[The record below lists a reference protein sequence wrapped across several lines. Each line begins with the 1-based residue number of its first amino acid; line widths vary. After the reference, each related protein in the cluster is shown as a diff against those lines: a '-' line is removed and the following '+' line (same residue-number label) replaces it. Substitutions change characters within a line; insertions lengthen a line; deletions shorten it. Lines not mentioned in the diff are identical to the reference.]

1 MTKECDWKPFCAL
14 MRTAAKMCATE
25 AKDTDALA
33 MMFVILSGYS
43 FEQVKRAVFQH
54 FKTKDGKFFPTPAHI
69 IAIIEGNEDDRAEV
83 AWRTFRR
90 SVEKLGGYESVRFPS
105 PAYHYAIRELG
116 GWQKINSDFTDMTEK
131 DIEFFG
137 KNFKRLFLIGERNSN
152 WENVPSYFQG
162 AFESNNS
169 FLGYGEFIPPVIE
182 ATTGKKLDRGEL
194 LSRALPGRG
203 ELTSLVEGVKNN
215 LTEGG
220 THDGR
225 ND

>member
-1 MTKECDWKPFCAL
+1 

-69 IAIIEGNEDDRAEV
+69 TAIIEGDDGDRAEM
-83 AWRTFRR
+83 AWRAFLRA
-90 SVEKLGGYESVRFPS
+90 VEKHGGYESVRFTK
-105 PAYHYAIRELG
+105 PAFHYAIRELG
-116 GWQKINSDFTDMTEK
+116 GWQKINDDFLALTDK
-131 DIEFFG
+131 DIEFYG
-137 KNFKRLFLIGERNSN
+137 KNFKRLYSIGEKTAT
-152 WENVPSYFQG
+152 WDNVPAYFRG
-162 AFESNNS
+162 VFETQNDAN
-169 FLGYGEFIPPVIE
+169 GYSGHIPPVIE
-182 ATTGKKLDRGEL
+182 IGTGHKLDRSEL

>member
-25 AKDTDALA
+25 AKDTDTLA
-33 MMFVILSGYS
+33 MMFVILSGYN

-69 IAIIEGNEDDRAEV
+69 IAIIEGDDEDRAEM
-83 AWRTFRR
+83 AWRIFLKA
-90 SVEKLGGYESVRFPS
+90 VEKHGAYESVRFTK
-105 PAYHYAIRELG
+105 PAFHYAIRELG
-116 GWQKINSDFTDMTEK
+116 GWRKINDDFLNLTDK
-131 DIEFFG
+131 DIEFYG
-137 KNFKRLFLIGERNSN
+137 KNFKRLYSIGEKTATWDNT
-152 WENVPSYFQG
+152 PAYFRG
-162 AFESNNS
+162 VFESQNDAN
-169 FLGYGEFIPPVIE
+169 GYSEYIPPVIE
-182 ATTGKKLDRGEL
+182 IGTGQKLDRSEL